1 MRKASRQAFQKR
13 DYPPALQTDLMIQ
26 ATVRQLLAGAFS
38 YLGAEKKQSHFW
50 LCFEWRVG
58 FKILF

>member
-1 MRKASRQAFQKR
+1 MEEKRLSSRDTQN
-13 DYPPALQTDLMIQ
+13 LSMIQ
-26 ATVRQLLAGAFS
+26 TTVRQLLAGAFS
-38 YLGAEKKQSHFW
+38 RLSAEKKQSHFW

>member
-1 MRKASRQAFQKR
+1 ME
-13 DYPPALQTDLMIQ
+13 IQ
-26 ATVRQLLAGAFS
+26 FLAGAVS
-38 YLGAEKKQSHFW
+38 YGGAEKKQSHFW

>member
-1 MRKASRQAFQKR
+1 MHSI
-13 DYPPALQTDLMIQ
+13 TGEEEIQ
-26 ATVRQLLAGAFS
+26 I
-38 YLGAEKKQSHFW
+38 LGAEKKQSHFW

>member
-1 MRKASRQAFQKR
+1 MAPSAVARECNTGKR
-13 DYPPALQTDLMIQ
+13 DIQ
-26 ATVRQLLAGAFS
+26 FLGAAFS
-38 YLGAEKKQSHFW
+38 YFGAEKKQSHFW